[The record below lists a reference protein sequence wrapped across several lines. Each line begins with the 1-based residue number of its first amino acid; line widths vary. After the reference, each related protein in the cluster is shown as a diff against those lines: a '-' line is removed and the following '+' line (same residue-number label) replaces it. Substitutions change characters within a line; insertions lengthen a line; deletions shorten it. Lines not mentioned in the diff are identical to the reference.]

1 MSIFC
6 IKKLEKSDTVCH
18 QLKKLRE
25 RKKISLETASKET
38 MISIKYLTAI
48 EECRFSDL
56 PRTRA
61 HRKAYIKKYGKFLG
75 LNENNLSKKFDKEEG
90 LDDIKNI
97 QTQKINHVMKSE
109 SISIWLRNIVTGLF
123 LLLFVIYALWQI
135 QGILQP
141 PRLFVYSPPEGF
153 VTASMNIIVEGKTNK
168 ENRVSVNGE
177 DLMVNNEGH
186 FSGRIDLSKGINT
199 INIIASKKHGKTTSI
214 TRNIIVK

>member
-6 IKKLEKSDTVCH
+6 TKKLEKSDTVCH

-25 RKKISLETASKET
+25 RKEISLETVSKET

-90 LDDIKNI
+90 LDDIKNT
-97 QTQKINHVMKSE
+97 QTKNRAFDFYLTNVFIRTLHDCYIIFVNKYFYF
-109 SISIWLRNIVTGLF
+109 ISYI
-123 LLLFVIYALWQI
+123 
-135 QGILQP
+135 
-141 PRLFVYSPPEGF
+141 
-153 VTASMNIIVEGKTNK
+153 
-168 ENRVSVNGE
+168 
-177 DLMVNNEGH
+177 
-186 FSGRIDLSKGINT
+186 
-199 INIIASKKHGKTTSI
+199 
-214 TRNIIVK
+214 